1 MLPVQKKWKW
11 KEQKLHAAMVAYT
24 IWFSCTFPVCFA
36 EWSYEV
42 IALVFEDFL
51 TSSVA
56 SVRMKL
62 ECICVTDKSLN
73 LFWIDMWIPIIKI
86 YFLLD

>member
-1 MLPVQKKWKW
+1 MLQW
-11 KEQKLHAAMVAYT
+11 LHIQFGFLAHSLYVLQN
-24 IWFSCTFPVCFA
+24 
-36 EWSYEV
+36 EV

-62 ECICVTDKSLN
+62 ECVCVTDKSLN